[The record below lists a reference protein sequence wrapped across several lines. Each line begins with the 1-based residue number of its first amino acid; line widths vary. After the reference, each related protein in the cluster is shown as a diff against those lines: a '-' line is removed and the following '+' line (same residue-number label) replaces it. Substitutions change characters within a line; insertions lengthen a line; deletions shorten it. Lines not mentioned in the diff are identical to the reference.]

1 LYSTDIRKGIARVLT
16 VINST
21 QRAHLR
27 LLYEKK
33 KYTPLDLRPKLT
45 RAIRRQL
52 TPAEKSLKTD
62 KHKKKALHYPQRKY
76 AIKVCLND

>member
-1 LYSTDIRKGIARVLT
+1 MNSTDIRKGIARVLT

-21 QRAHLR
+21 QRSHLR

-52 TPAEKSLKTD
+52 TPKEKAKKTE
-62 KHKKKALHYPQRKY
+62 KAKKKQIHYPQRRF
-76 AIKVCLND
+76 AVKV